1 MNEQK
6 DSAIKRYFKENLVVL
21 LFELIIVVLLACI
34 CSLML
39 GGEPVWLAPT
49 LAVFAYLMAELRFM
63 MSYMAEQARRD
74 KAEKAPLPEDAPIKE
89 EADDEATQQ
98 AAESIEE
105 TLDGEEWIQDLDEDE
120 DEDIPFVPPVLK
132 YTEKP
137 FDDSFFDEPE
147 PDMTEEN
154 SVQSLLLEDDE
165 EPVTQDALM
174 DDSLDEGTEDSTFDS
189 VELAFDDE
197 LWGDLD
203 ESESEITVSDGLM
216 ETDIDLLDES
226 DSSDEDLSDEDIYRI
241 FERPIPKIEDA
252 PETEVP
258 FRGVLDLSDDEDP
271 FSH

>member
-1 MNEQK
+1 MKKNENYIGK
-6 DSAIKRYFKENLVVL
+6 YLKSNALVLVCELAVVL
-21 LFELIIVVLLACI
+21 LLGFICAFIVNADPL
-34 CSLML
+34 
-39 GGEPVWLAPT
+39 WLAPV
-49 LAVFAYLMAELRFM
+49 LAFVAYLMAELRFM